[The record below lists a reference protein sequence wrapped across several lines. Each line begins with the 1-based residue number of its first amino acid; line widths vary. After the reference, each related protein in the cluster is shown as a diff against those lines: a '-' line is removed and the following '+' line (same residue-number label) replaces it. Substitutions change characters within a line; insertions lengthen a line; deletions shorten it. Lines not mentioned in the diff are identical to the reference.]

1 MTARPTP
8 PERAFATLTRFP
20 QHFRSHRSFTMQP
33 RSTAVFAYSRPFFRP
48 QTSWFTISA
57 LILACAT
64 LLPQSAFAQA
74 ATQTPAAVVDGSAKL
89 VQHANPSQLLR
100 VVLGMER
107 PHPDREE
114 QFLQDLH
121 TKGTKGYR

>member
-1 MTARPTP
+1 
-8 PERAFATLTRFP
+8 
-20 QHFRSHRSFTMQP
+20 
-33 RSTAVFAYSRPFFRP
+33 
-48 QTSWFTISA
+48 
-57 LILACAT
+57 

-121 TKGTKGYR
+121 TKGTKGYSHFLTQQEWNTRFGPSPQDEQAVVD